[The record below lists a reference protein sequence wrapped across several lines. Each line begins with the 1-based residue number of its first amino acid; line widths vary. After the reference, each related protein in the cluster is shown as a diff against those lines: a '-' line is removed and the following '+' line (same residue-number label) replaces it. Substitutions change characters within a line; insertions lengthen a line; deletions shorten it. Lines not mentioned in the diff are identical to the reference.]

1 MQVCR
6 GVPCGQFFFQ
16 QVSELNKLENT
27 QLRSEP
33 DSDEVEAGI
42 EDFKKFGSLNTAEAL
57 SGGDVFKWDEVFDL
71 AWSKVFAKQ
80 LMNKQ
85 RSEFEKRLNKIRER
99 NRK

>member
-1 MQVCR
+1 
-6 GVPCGQFFFQ
+6 
-16 QVSELNKLENT
+16 
-27 QLRSEP
+27 
-33 DSDEVEAGI
+33 
-42 EDFKKFGSLNTAEAL
+42 
-57 SGGDVFKWDEVFDL
+57 VFKWDEVFDL